1 MRKIKQHWPRRGA
14 MLKTAFEPLSDEE
27 FRQFVA
33 SGVAI
38 PGQQGTSLFVT
49 KWRDGPGLGADAFLE
64 SLRAQGSKMVVRK
77 FGSDVNIRVVR
88 SQPSKKGATR

>member
-1 MRKIKQHWPRRGA
+1 

-27 FRQFVA
+27 FREFVA

-38 PGQQGTSLFVT
+38 PGQQGASLFVT

-64 SLRAQGSKMVVRK
+64 SLHAQGAKLVVRK
-77 FGSDVNIRVVR
+77 FGTDVNIRVVR
-88 SQPSKKGATR
+88 SKPSKKGATR